1 VSVAVASGVEMFRML
16 EGDDAA
22 NALRAIARALEDVD
36 EPDAGAEA
44 LEDAESAQTCSPAT
58 YTRATPA
65 AENRS
70 FAGRLRPAR
79 PTGGAPA
86 KGRF

>member
-1 VSVAVASGVEMFRML
+1 MFRML

-36 EPDAGAEA
+36 EPDAGETLRAIAEA

-79 PTGGAPA
+79 PTGEAPA

>member
-1 VSVAVASGVEMFRML
+1 MFRML

-36 EPDAGAEA
+36 EPDAGETLRAIAEA

-58 YTRATPA
+58 YTVRPRPQKTA
-65 AENRS
+65 
-70 FAGRLRPAR
+70 RLP
-79 PTGGAPA
+79 GD
-86 KGRF
+86 